1 MDICLITAKTI
12 GSHVQS
18 GYSFMER
25 VRTMAKVNNFFFSKI
40 LHKKINNP
48 SGSVLGKLNDLVFD
62 FTTEKPTVKA
72 VEIKNGRHVSYI
84 LPNSLVIRK
93 DEQENLQVNLDSN
106 NVVFIQTS
114 EDDIFLGKN
123 FLDKQIVD
131 INGKKVERVND
142 VRLGLIHDKWMLVAV
157 DIGFRG
163 LLRRLGLEYAGI
175 RVTKLLKREF
185 RNKLIYWSNVQPLN
199 TGAENLKLSTALTK
213 LETLHAAD
221 IADII
226 EELDKNS
233 RINIFKGLAE
243 DIAAE
248 VFEEIEDEVQMNLL
262 DELSDEKASN
272 ILESMPPDEA
282 ADVLG
287 HIDESR
293 AEKLLVQMEHESSE
307 EIRELMDYEENT
319 IGSIMSVEYLTFL
332 PDKSVTEVCSYIR
345 QETPDDEDVRY
356 IYIVNSRNRLL
367 GYVNLL
373 DLIVAG
379 EDKKLYDLMYPNIVA
394 LLDEDKI
401 TKGFELLQKYNLPYA
416 PVVDNKNELIGL
428 VSLNDLIREIL
439 Q

>member
-1 MDICLITAKTI
+1 MTKL
-12 GSHVQS
+12 
-18 GYSFMER
+18 
-25 VRTMAKVNNFFFSKI
+25 NNFFFSKI
-40 LHKKINNP
+40 IHKKINNP
-48 SGSVLGKLNDLVFD
+48 SGFVIGKLNDLVLD
-62 FTTEKPTVKA
+62 FTTEKPNVKA
-72 VEIKNGRHVSYI
+72 VEIKNGRHISYI
-84 LPNSLVIRK
+84 LPNSLVISK
-93 DEQENLQVNLDSN
+93 DPEENLVVTLNSN
-106 NVVFIQTS
+106 NVEFVQTS
-114 EDDIFLGKN
+114 EDDIFLAKD

-142 VRLGLIHDKWMLVAV
+142 ARLGLINERWMLVAV

-163 LLRRLGLEYAGI
+163 LLRRLGLEYPSI
-175 RVTKLLKREF
+175 RITKMLKKEF
-185 RNKLIYWSNVQPLN
+185 RNKLIYWNNVQPLN
-199 TGAENLKLSTALTK
+199 TGTENLKLSTAMTK

-233 RINIFKGLAE
+233 RISLFQSLE
-243 DIAAE
+243 QSIAAE
-248 VFEEIEDEVQMNLL
+248 VFEEIEDDIQTNLL

-319 IGSIMSVEYLTFL
+319 IGSIMSVDYLSFL
-332 PDKSVTEVCSYIR
+332 PDKSVTEVFNYIK
-345 QETPDDEDVRY
+345 QETPDDDDVRY
-356 IYIVNSRNRLL
+356 IYIVNSKKRLL

-373 DLIVAG
+373 DLIIAG
-379 EDKKLYDLMYPNIVA
+379 EDKKLYDLMFPNIVA
-394 LLDEDKI
+394 LLDEEKI
-401 TKGFELLQKYNLPYA
+401 TKGFELLQKYNLTYA